1 LAAASNRRRHGDR
14 ARPLARIC
22 PVIAGPTAVG
32 KTDLITTLADEYP
45 IEVISLD
52 SRQVYRGLRIGTAQP
67 SAVEQDRCR
76 HHLVDFLSPD
86 EAYSAQ
92 RFRRDFISCWQE
104 VTNRGRLPILV
115 GGAGLYLKAVEEGFL
130 ALPGGSEAL
139 LPALRRE
146 VDAMTDEQLEQEL
159 TAIDPATAKRLHPN
173 DRYRRGRA
181 LEICRLT
188 GKPFSELTS
197 RQQPDP
203 ACGLRFP
210 LVLLDRP
217 VAQLDARIR
226 TRTHIMLEEGWV
238 DEVRD
243 LMRRHDPAGPG
254 LKSIGYA
261 EVGRYLSGGLPERD
275 LHAAIVT
282 VTRQYAKR
290 QRTWFRPR
298 PSLVVGTPDEEAV
311 MSTLRGVVG
320 EALAVLAG

>member
-1 LAAASNRRRHGDR
+1 
-14 ARPLARIC
+14 
-22 PVIAGPTAVG
+22 VIAGPTAVG
-32 KTDLITTLADEYP
+32 KTELITTLADEFP

-52 SRQVYRGLRIGTAQP
+52 SRQVYHGLRIGTAQP
-67 SAVEQDRCR
+67 SAEEQARCR

-86 EAYSAQ
+86 VAYSAQ
-92 RFRRDFISCWQE
+92 RFRRDFVACWRE
-104 VTNRGRLPILV
+104 ITDRGRLPILV

-130 ALPGGSEAL
+130 ALPEGSEAR

-146 VDAMTDEQLEQEL
+146 VDAMSDAELEHEL
-159 TAIDPATAKRLHPN
+159 ASADPDTAQRLHPN
-173 DRYRRGRA
+173 DRYRRRRA

-203 ACGLRFP
+203 ACGLQFP

-217 VAQLDARIR
+217 VAHLDARIR
-226 TRTHIMLEEGWV
+226 TRTHIMLDEGWV

-261 EVGRYLSGGLPERD
+261 EIVRYLSGGLPERD
-275 LHAAIVT
+275 LDAAIVT

-298 PSLVVGTPDEEAV
+298 PHLVVGSPDDQAV
-311 MSTLRGVVG
+311 TTALRGLVAD
-320 EALAVLAG
+320 ALAMLGG

>member
-1 LAAASNRRRHGDR
+1 MAAASSDRRRG
-14 ARPLARIC
+14 ARPRPPAGLC

-32 KTDLITTLADEYP
+32 KTDLITNLADEFP

-52 SRQVYRGLRIGTAQP
+52 SRQVYQGLRIGTAQP
-67 SAVEQDRCR
+67 SAAEQARCR

-92 RFRRDFISCWQE
+92 RFRRDFITCWQE
-104 VTNRGRLPILV
+104 ITGRGRLPILV

-130 ALPGGSEAL
+130 ALPEGSEAR

-146 VDAMTDEQLEQEL
+146 VDALTDEQLEHEL
-159 TAIDPATAKRLHPN
+159 AAVDPATARRLHPN
-173 DRYRRGRA
+173 DRYRRSRA

-197 RQQPDP
+197 RQQADP

-217 VAQLDARIR
+217 IAHLDARIR
-226 TRTHIMLEEGWV
+226 TRTHIMLAEGWV
-238 DEVRD
+238 DEVRN
-243 LMRRHDPAGPG
+243 LMRHHDPSGPG
-254 LKSIGYA
+254 LRSIGYA
-261 EVGRYLSGGLPERD
+261 EIVRHLSGGLPERD
-275 LHAAIVT
+275 LDGAIAT

-298 PSLVVGTPDEEAV
+298 PTLAVGSPDDDAILDA
-311 MSTLRGVVG
+311 LRGVVN
-320 EALAVLAG
+320 EALAGLER